1 MCEEDLEDI
10 EVELFVHAVRRRFG
24 YDFSQYADASL
35 KRRVFNLM
43 RRQKSASISE
53 LLGWVLRGDGAK
65 QQILSSL
72 SVPVTE
78 MFRDPEMF
86 RFLREK
92 VTPALS
98 ESPCVNVWQAGSA
111 TGEEAY
117 SMAILL
123 QEEGLG
129 ERSQIYSTDIND
141 DALEVA
147 DAGIYPE
154 ENLSVYASNYLAAGG
169 RKTLEAYCT
178 VLYGRAK
185 LNESLRRMTFFSHHN
200 LVADGCFSMFHIIL
214 CRNVLIYFDAELQ
227 ARVLDLFRRSLRP
240 GGFLV
245 LGSHESIRDPAHAA
259 CFEQL
264 DSDHQVYRLMDT
276 PQA

>member
-1 MCEEDLEDI
+1 MREQDLEDI
-10 EVELFVHAVRRRFG
+10 ELELFVHAVRRRFG

-35 KRRVFNLM
+35 KRRVLNLM
-43 RRQKSASISE
+43 RSQNSESISE
-53 LLGWVLRGDGAK
+53 ILNWVLRGDGAR
-65 QQILSSL
+65 QQILSRL

-86 RFLREK
+86 RFLRK
-92 VTPALS
+92 QVIPALS
-98 ESPCVNVWQAGSA
+98 ECPCVNVWQAGSA

-129 ERSQIYSTDIND
+129 KRSQIYSTDINEE
-141 DALEVA
+141 ALEVA

-154 ENLSVYASNYLAAGG
+154 ENLPEYSSNYLAAGG
-169 RKTLEAYCT
+169 RKTLDAYCT

-185 LNESLRRMTFFSHHN
+185 LTESLRRMTFFSQHN
-200 LVADGCFSMFHIIL
+200 LVADGCFSLFQIIL

-227 ARVLDLFRRSLRP
+227 VRVVDLFRRSLRP

-245 LGSHESIRDPAHAA
+245 LGSHESIRDPAQAA

-264 DSDHQVYRLMDT
+264 DSGYPVYRLKDA